1 MAIVRV
7 VTVSPSRWDQLAT
20 LLRFADHFA
29 NPS

>member
-7 VTVSPSRWDQLAT
+7 VMVLRAGGDQRAT
-20 LLRFADHFA
+20 LLRFADRFA